1 MANTFKSYPAK
12 QITTAGQTI
21 YTTPFLTQTVGIGM
35 VVSNTSKNP
44 YAANVEILRSANTY
58 SLVTGATIPVG
69 GSLIVAGLD
78 QKLILE
84 ANDSIIVTPTA
95 NNCCDVWLS
104 IMEVVPTNE

>member
-1 MANTFKSYPAK
+1 
-12 QITTAGQTI
+12 
-21 YTTPFLTQTVGIGM
+21 
-35 VVSNTSKNP
+35 
-44 YAANVEILRSANTY
+44 
-58 SLVTGATIPVG
+58 LVTGATIPVG

-78 QKLILE
+78 QKLILQ